1 MKSFI
6 LKFAMYEIGIPVL
19 FMNFLYFSLY
29 FLCFRAKSSN
39 PLSSLLTATL
49 HRGLRNCF
57 CFTSHL
63 LFPYSFWTFIPLF
76 SLDFYFP
83 FVSIFFIQSQ
93 AYFGFIPKLCI
104 CFVFYFRQQ
113 NQSILSKLSRI
124 LYMSVNFLVNFN
136 RRQYQKKLLIQRLF
150 KVRNICFFSPLVP
163 SKREEKKTKYFAP

>member
-6 LKFAMYEIGIPVL
+6 LEFAMYEIGIPVL

-49 HRGLRNCF
+49 NRGLRNCFCF

-83 FVSIFFIQSQ
+83 FLFVHFCSTRFQFFFIPFVSIFFYSIAGTFWFYSKIILFVLFFISGSKIRASSQS
-93 AYFGFIPKLCI
+93 
-104 CFVFYFRQQ
+104 
-113 NQSILSKLSRI
+113 
-124 LYMSVNFLVNFN
+124 
-136 RRQYQKKLLIQRLF
+136 YQESYTCL
-150 KVRNICFFSPLVP
+150 
-163 SKREEKKTKYFAP
+163 